1 MDNKVKWNCISI
13 ILRDWSDNKMINRKC
28 SRCKEITG
36 TLHGGKKLRKNFYV
50 KTVCKRNCEW
60 RNRIITSGAR
70 TNFVSFYKNIKN
82 NECDLFNRIYFYGF
96 STGPFIHNLGF
107 DEISISGS
115 ELGLISIVM
124 LGSIF
129 QSVLVFCGIW
139 VFILLVETV
148 IKIYEKMK

>member
-1 MDNKVKWNCISI
+1 MQKGIASGEIELSQVEEKQTSYLSI
-13 ILRDWSDNKMINRKC
+13 KILKIMS
-28 SRCKEITG
+28 
-36 TLHGGKKLRKNFYV
+36 V
-50 KTVCKRNCEW
+50 
-60 RNRIITSGAR
+60 
-70 TNFVSFYKNIKN
+70 
-82 NECDLFNRIYFYGF
+82 IYLIGSILMAF

-107 DEISISGS
+107 DEMSISGS

>member
-1 MDNKVKWNCISI
+1 
-13 ILRDWSDNKMINRKC
+13 MINRKC

-36 TLHGGKKLRKNFYV
+36 TIHGGKKIKEEFL
-50 KTVCKRNCEW
+50 CEDCLQKGIA
-60 RNRIITSGAR
+60 NGEIELSQVEQEQTSYL
-70 TNFVSFYKNIKN
+70 SIKI
-82 NECDLFNRIYFYGF
+82 LKIMSVIYLIASIFMAF
-96 STGPFIHNLGF
+96 STGPFIHNIGL
-107 DEISISGS
+107 DEMSISGP

-124 LGSIF
+124 LGSLF

>member
-1 MDNKVKWNCISI
+1 
-13 ILRDWSDNKMINRKC
+13 MINRKC

-36 TLHGGKKLRKNFYV
+36 TLHGGKKIKEEFLCEDCLQKGIENGEIELSQV
-50 KTVCKRNCEW
+50 KQEKTSYLSI
-60 RNRIITSGAR
+60 RILKIMS
-70 TNFVSFYKNIKN
+70 V
-82 NECDLFNRIYFYGF
+82 IYLIGSILMAF
-96 STGPFIHNLGF
+96 STGPFIHNMGF
-107 DEISISGS
+107 NEMSILGS

-124 LGSIF
+124 LASIF

>member
-1 MDNKVKWNCISI
+1 MVKI
-13 ILRDWSDNKMINRKC
+13 
-28 SRCKEITG
+28 KEEF
-36 TLHGGKKLRKNFYV
+36 L
-50 KTVCKRNCEW
+50 CEDCLQKG
-60 RNRIITSGAR
+60 IASGEIELSQVEQEQTS
-70 TNFVSFYKNIKN
+70 VSFYKNIKN
-82 NECDLFNRIYFYGF
+82 NECDLFNRIYFMAF

-148 IKIYEKMK
+148 IKIYEK

>member
-1 MDNKVKWNCISI
+1 M
-13 ILRDWSDNKMINRKC
+13 R
-28 SRCKEITG
+28 
-36 TLHGGKKLRKNFYV
+36 
-50 KTVCKRNCEW
+50 TVCKRNCEW
-60 RNRIITSGAR
+60 GNRIITSGR
-70 TNFVSFYKNIKN
+70 KTNFISFYKNIKN
-82 NECDLFNRIYFYGF
+82 NECDLFNRINFNGF